1 MHCATWM
8 AVTIY
13 YWKGSSH
20 CYLLQFSV
28 FLYEKAAPDQFIVLF
43 LHQLTFQLPGRLP
56 RLPPFLQSFLLLIWQ
71 RSVECLS
78 LPSMEHRL
86 HHGLAGFCCLELH
99 LFLTDLIPI
108 CIWWDAH
115 RYMHFADLL
124 VVTIMDR
131 KVHAQCYLLPFHE
144 GVSWYEN
151 AAQTWPF
158 IFVHPHQL
166 TFQLPVSLLCFYK
179 FQTPS
184 LTFLS
189 LENVFVEVCSVLW
202 VCVRHCCCETMW
214 QQNKQLLKWSV
225 LGIVRRMRKQ
235 HTQRPVHPIKRGALP
250 TPFRGASLLWW
261 WFSGLIRC
269 SCSKNI

>member
-1 MHCATWM
+1 
-8 AVTIY
+8 
-13 YWKGSSH
+13 
-20 CYLLQFSV
+20 
-28 FLYEKAAPDQFIVLF
+28 
-43 LHQLTFQLPGRLP
+43 
-56 RLPPFLQSFLLLIWQ
+56 
-71 RSVECLS
+71 
-78 LPSMEHRL
+78 
-86 HHGLAGFCCLELH
+86 
-99 LFLTDLIPI
+99 
-108 CIWWDAH
+108 
-115 RYMHFADLL
+115 MHFADLL

-166 TFQLPVSLLCFYK
+166 TFQLPVSLLCFSK
-179 FQTPS
+179 LQTPS

-189 LENVFVEVCSVLW
+189 LENVAFSCTLCCIQWSQKILFAPLLNVQMVTQKKMVFVEVCSVLW

-269 SCSKNI
+269 SCWKNI